1 MTKFADQLYEDL
13 MREHG
18 AELRSLPEPAAAPVR
33 SRGRAPRPA
42 WLTAGLVTATAAAA
56 GGFVLFGG
64 AASPAYAVT
73 QNANGTVSVAVKQAS
88 AIDAANAKLKA
99 IGVRVVI
106 VPVRAGCPNLGSLAD
121 QGLHSAAVGV
131 MVSGTGS
138 HGQVD
143 SITVDAKGVP
153 ADDTV
158 VLAFDGSDNG
168 VFAGSAVVKG
178 KVPGC
183 VTLPAPPIAPG
194 SSGGSGQDSGGSAQ
208 QPMSKS

>member
-18 AELRSLPEPAAAPVR
+18 AELRSLPEPGAAPVR
-33 SRGRAPRPA
+33 SRRRAARPA

-88 AIDAANAKLKA
+88 AIDAANARLKA

-106 VPVRAGCPNLGSLAD
+106 VPVGAGCPSLGSLAD
-121 QGLHSAAVGV
+121 QGLRGAAVGV
-131 MVSGTGS
+131 RVSGSG
-138 HGQVD
+138 GQVD

-153 ADDTV
+153 ADDTL
-158 VLAFDGSDNG
+158 VLAFEDSGGG
-168 VFAGSAVVKG
+168 VFGGSGIVKG

-183 VTLPAPPIAPG
+183 VTLPAPPTAPG
-194 SSGGSGQDSGGSAQ
+194 SSGGSSSRTTT
-208 QPMSKS
+208 SRS